1 MGDMDWPHN
10 IFESGPFAPTE
21 RVGAFRSAATSDG
34 GAALDFVRRAA
45 EVIKGI
51 EDRANEIEKYAEY
64 ARGIA
69 GEAIEKLQL
78 AEKRIE
84 ELETKQRVSETA
96 VSEANVKIREAEEAL
111 NLEKSF
117 VKVAKDRIRQ
127 IELRDRSRR
136 YSGGWGSD

>member
-1 MGDMDWPHN
+1 MGGPHN

-21 RVGAFRSAATSDG
+21 RVGAPPSAATSDG
-34 GAALDFVRRAA
+34 GVALDFVRRAA
-45 EVIKGI
+45 EAIKGI

-84 ELETKQRVSETA
+84 ELEAKQRVSETA
-96 VSEANVKIREAEEAL
+96 VSEANVKTREAEEAL
-111 NLEKSF
+111 NLERSL
-117 VKVAKDRIRQ
+117 VKAAEDRIRQ

-136 YSGGWGSD
+136 CSGGWGSDF